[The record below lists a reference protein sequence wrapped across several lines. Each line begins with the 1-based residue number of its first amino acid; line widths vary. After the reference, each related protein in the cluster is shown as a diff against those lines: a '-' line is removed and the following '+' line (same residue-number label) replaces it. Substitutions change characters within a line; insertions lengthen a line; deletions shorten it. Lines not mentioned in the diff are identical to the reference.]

1 MLCGVKADIEK
12 YIEKYAI
19 NAISGFIYYAIFYDA
34 KLGIKTESVNISAD
48 TLDIITYLKEIT
60 SLRCVGS
67 RSVQLRQVLLGCEE
81 VGCT

>member
-34 KLGIKTESVNISAD
+34 KLGIKNESVNISAD
-48 TLDIITYLKEIT
+48 TLDIITYL
-60 SLRCVGS
+60 
-67 RSVQLRQVLLGCEE
+67 
-81 VGCT
+81 